1 MLILKK
7 MIKPIKLN
15 IDFYRKE
22 LSLRLDKFYI
32 QWFSGLFDIQNCIT
46 ESLRKMYK
54 CVYSEKI

>member
-1 MLILKK
+1 